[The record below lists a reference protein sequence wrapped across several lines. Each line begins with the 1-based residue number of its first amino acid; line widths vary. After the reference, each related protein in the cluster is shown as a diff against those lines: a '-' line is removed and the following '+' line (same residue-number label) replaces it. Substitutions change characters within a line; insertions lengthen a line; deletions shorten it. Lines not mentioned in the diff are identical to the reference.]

1 LWPAHDCPG
10 HNFGDAE
17 QPTKTALR
25 RLARRHQQ
33 LSQEIAEAD
42 HDLDQLV
49 RRSLRP
55 CSPLPGVGP
64 EVASQVLTSAGDPEP
79 DPVRSRLRAPLRRR
93 ADPRSSN
100 APTNTGSIAAVTVA
114 PTMRS
119 MLSFLAASSATDAPA
134 PTPSPARIA
143 RIARMARRPIEAR
156 DHPLPKALRRP
167 RDLQRLL
174 ILVAENSSAHPLAR
188 P

>member
-1 LWPAHDCPG
+1 
-10 HNFGDAE
+10 
-17 QPTKTALR
+17 
-25 RLARRHQQ
+25 
-33 LSQEIAEAD
+33 
-42 HDLDQLV
+42 
-49 RRSLRP
+49 
-55 CSPLPGVGP
+55 
-64 EVASQVLTSAGDPEP
+64 
-79 DPVRSRLRAPLRRR
+79 
-93 ADPRSSN
+93 
-100 APTNTGSIAAVTVA
+100 VTVA